1 MANNFISSD
10 NRHSELENI
19 SFAFP
24 VSSMDS
30 NLCYNLN
37 RTNANLQSN
46 GTVTL
51 EEHQEHKKKPSF
63 QITSVT
69 VQGARINNDPE
80 EDSIEDFD
88 ELNSET
94 FTCSKKMDV
103 DNDQSSEDTTG
114 DISSISTSTTNS
126 NITELPFLST
136 SSIPIK
142 CESVELTHFPKIGNS
157 EITVTSTINS
167 SRFAKRIVQPE
178 RNQQVLSLSPIGS
191 SSDVTEVPMASSYQ
205 WQNRF
210 KVVKLVSSEPF
221 KRGRW
226 ICTDFTDPPVIQQ
239 EAIKNEMSTEQS
251 NSSLKTTINGLTN
264 IPNDHIDSNS
274 SDISHM
280 YLSQTHP
287 VTASEGFS
295 VTLDAQ
301 QNSQPIYSIILPV
314 CDTTES
320 TSVGVIQTLGIQT
333 MKAVANDCSQ
343 QFPFSDTLEHIQVAP
358 ISKSVLSQDLV
369 TPKLIQDF
377 SENEMLVEVPQTQIC
392 ELAEQEI
399 SNQLHQGS
407 KNIIPNSCGSQNL
420 DSQDQQTGYAF
431 TNRNKVTSTVDTLGG
446 MNTMYTGSSG
456 SETAFSASAPL
467 SEVLPEALGVIP
479 VAEGEETESAPS
491 GSSTVAID
499 NKIEQAMDLVKSHLM
514 FAVREE
520 VDVLKEKISELMEKI
535 SQLEYENGILKTHA
549 SQETLNKLSK
559 GGLQSIPQTQLQQ
572 KSAAK
577 VQVSSQSQHPS

>member
-10 NRHSELENI
+10 KRHSELANI

-24 VSSMDS
+24 VSSMES

-37 RTNANLQSN
+37 RANANLEFN
-46 GTVTL
+46 GTVAL

-80 EDSIEDFD
+80 EDSAEDFD

-94 FTCSKKMDV
+94 FNCSKKMDV

-142 CESVELTHFPKIGNS
+142 CESLELTPFPNIVSS
-157 EITVTSTINS
+157 EITVTSTIDS
-167 SRFAKRIVQPE
+167 SRFAKTIIQPE
-178 RNQQVLSLSPIGS
+178 RNQQVLSLTPTRN
-191 SSDVTEVPMASSYQ
+191 SSDVTEEVPMASCSYQ

-239 EAIKNEMSTEQS
+239 EAMKNEMSTEQS

-264 IPNDHIDSNS
+264 ASNSHVVSNS
-274 SDISHM
+274 SDIAHM
-280 YLSQTHP
+280 YLSQTYP

-295 VTLDAQ
+295 VTLDTH
-301 QNSQPIYSIILPV
+301 QNSQPSCSIILPV

-320 TSVGVIQTLGIQT
+320 TPVSMIQTLGIQT
-333 MKAVANDCSQ
+333 MQTVVNDCPQ
-343 QFPFSDTLEHIQVAP
+343 QSPVSDTLEHIQAVP
-358 ISKSVLSQDLV
+358 ISKSLLSQDPV
-369 TPKLIQDF
+369 TSKLIQDF
-377 SENEMLVEVPQTQIC
+377 PENEMLVGKVPQTQIC
-392 ELAEQEI
+392 ELAEQGI
-399 SNQLHQGS
+399 SIQLHQGS
-407 KNIIPNSCGSQNL
+407 KNIIPNSSDSQNL
-420 DSQDQQTGYAF
+420 DSQDQQTRYTF
-431 TNRNKVTSTVDTLGG
+431 TSQNKVTSTVDTLRMTTTYSRPSVSG
-446 MNTMYTGSSG
+446 TGS
-456 SETAFSASAPL
+456 SASAPL
-467 SEVLPEALGVIP
+467 SEVLPEALGVMP
-479 VAEGEETESAPS
+479 TVEDEE
-491 GSSTVAID
+491 
-499 NKIEQAMDLVKSHLM
+499 
-514 FAVREE
+514 RERF
-520 VDVLKEKISELMEKI
+520 VFCL
-535 SQLEYENGILKTHA
+535 A
-549 SQETLNKLSK
+549 F
-559 GGLQSIPQTQLQQ
+559 
-572 KSAAK
+572 
-577 VQVSSQSQHPS
+577 